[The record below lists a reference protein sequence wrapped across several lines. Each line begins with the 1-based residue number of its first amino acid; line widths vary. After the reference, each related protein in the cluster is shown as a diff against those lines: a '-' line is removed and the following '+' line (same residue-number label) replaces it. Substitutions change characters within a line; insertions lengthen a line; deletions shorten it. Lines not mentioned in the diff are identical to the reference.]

1 MDKWKEI
8 ERLYFEALGRAPE
21 EREGF
26 LQTACEEDETLFKEV
41 SSLLNTLPEV
51 GDFLEKPVLNEAT
64 ERVSESQAARSS
76 GVLPGSSQVP
86 GLVEQGGMGD
96 ATEARDP
103 RLGRTGVLRTLQ
115 RAPWWMVIVAA
126 SFLGL
131 HVFIPY
137 LVIWGPADPEGL
149 QATFEFGAMRIRA
162 VASNSPF
169 TEAGL
174 QAGDRVLTLSGQPV
188 RNSHDWAAVLAN
200 QEVGRPQSWKILRG
214 EKSLEIEMIPKRA
227 TWQNRLANGYLGY
240 IGLALSCLGVGLLIA
255 FRRPGDV
262 VARIGAWFIMTAS
275 FAFGLPNGWAVPWR
289 QLPVP
294 VQLLLWIPEISR
306 FVIEGIFLSFLVV
319 FPCRL
324 FHARWPWVIIWGPV
338 LATLPWRI
346 ARFHSV
352 IYSAGQGSPVPG
364 WLSEVTFVRT
374 MVYLGAG
381 VVILVIAY
389 HRLANLNERR
399 RVRVLMAGTA
409 VSLATAI
416 PVVWAF
422 NFWGY
427 GLKPWVP
434 LTIGPF
440 AAGTLACPLAFAY
453 AILRH
458 RVLDI
463 QVIIRQGLQYAF
475 ARGAVLAVVPA
486 LGILLVFDLAL
497 NSHEPLALI
506 LRARG
511 WVYAALG
518 GLVLAAYWRRKPWL
532 EALDRRFFR
541 ERYNAQRLLR
551 DVVEEIRGAK
561 DLHRVSPR
569 VVARFES
576 ALHPEFV
583 SLMVREPGMPSY
595 ESWASAP
602 ASQAPPPLAADSKI
616 VAMARVLGKPLEV
629 LADSGWL
636 EQPLPHAERDFFRR
650 ARIDLLVPIAIPPG
664 HMEALLVLGIKRSEE
679 PYTREDQELL
689 EAIAASLGLL
699 FEHPTSR
706 PARVPQIFDECPQCG
721 ACYDAGAGRCTRE
734 GAALT
739 SIRRPRLVRGR
750 YLLERR
756 LERGGMGVVY
766 QAADGRLKRTV
777 ALKFLPEELSQDRQV
792 LQRFQRE
799 AQTASA
805 LNHPNICTIYD
816 IDEHEDQP
824 FIAMELLQGQTFKR
838 RIDGKPLE
846 MRLLL
851 DLAIQVT
858 DGLEA
863 AHSKDII
870 HRDIKPANIFLT
882 QRGQAKILDFGLAKL
897 TQLPRHLA
905 DAVNVSTGS
914 TVTAE
919 DLTGLGVVVGTLAY
933 MSPEQVAG
941 VDLDVRTD
949 LFSFGT
955 VLYEMATGTQPFTGN
970 NSAEVIH
977 NILNQTPTSPVR
989 LNPGCAVELERIIN
1003 KLLQKRR
1010 ELRYQVAS
1018 EVGSDLDRLRGAV
1031 AKRS

>member
-1 MDKWKEI
+1 MVVVAGSYI
-8 ERLYFEALGRAPE
+8 ATYALI
-21 EREGF
+21 F
-26 LQTACEEDETLFKEV
+26 
-41 SSLLNTLPEV
+41 
-51 GDFLEKPVLNEAT
+51 
-64 ERVSESQAARSS
+64 
-76 GVLPGSSQVP
+76 
-86 GLVEQGGMGD
+86 
-96 ATEARDP
+96 
-103 RLGRTGVLRTLQ
+103 
-115 RAPWWMVIVAA
+115 
-126 SFLGL
+126 
-131 HVFIPY
+131 Y
-137 LVIWGPADPEGL
+137 LVIWGPAQLKGIV
-149 QATFEFGAMRIRA
+149 ATFEGEAMVIRSLA
-162 VASNSPF
+162 VDS
-169 TEAGL
+169 EAAKGGL
-174 QAGDRVLTLSGQPV
+174 RAGDRVLSIDGRPMRGPGDWTAATGNWEAGRPHRWLVSRGADRVSLEVVPLHPTVRGRLGEGYDRYLIHLLSGF
-188 RNSHDWAAVLAN
+188 L
-200 QEVGRPQSWKILRG
+200 L
-214 EKSLEIEMIPKRA
+214 
-227 TWQNRLANGYLGY
+227 
-240 IGLALSCLGVGLLIA
+240 GLLVA
-255 FRRPGDV
+255 WKRPADP
-262 VARIGAWFIMTAS
+262 VARCGAWFLMTAS
-275 FAFGLPNGWAVPWR
+275 LAFGLPQGWAAPWR
-289 QLPVP
+289 ELPTVVQLP
-294 VQLLLWIPEISR
+294 LWIPQISR
-306 FVIEGIFLSFLVV
+306 FVLEGIFLSFLVV
-319 FPCRL
+319 FPRRL
-324 FHARWPWVIIWGPV
+324 FTARWPWFVIWVPV

-346 ARFHSV
+346 AAFDAV
-352 IYSAGQGSPVPG
+352 IRPGQGASVPAWILQAG
-364 WLSEVTFVRT
+364 FART
-374 MVYLGAG
+374 IVYLFAA
-381 VVILVIAY
+381 VVILIVSY
-389 HRLANLNERR
+389 RRLPDLNSRR
-399 RVRVLMAGTA
+399 RVRVLMLGTA
-409 VSLATAI
+409 VSATSTI
-416 PVVWAF
+416 VLVWLDSF
-422 NFWGY
+422 HGRGVNFY
-427 GLKPWVP
+427 RFLLLTVVP
-434 LTIGPF
+434 LGS
-440 AAGTLACPLAFAY
+440 ACFFSLAY

-511 WVYAALG
+511 WVYAGLG

-551 DVVEEIRGAK
+551 DVVEEIREAK
-561 DLHRVSPR
+561 DLHGVSPR
-569 VVARFES
+569 VVARIES

-583 SLMVREPGMPSY
+583 SLMVHEPGMPSY
-595 ESWASAP
+595 QSWAAAP
-602 ASQAPPPLAADSKI
+602 SSQAPPPLAADSKI
-616 VAMARVLGKPLEV
+616 VALARVLGKPLEGL

-636 EQPLPHAERDFFRR
+636 EQPLPPAERDFFRR

-706 PARVPQIFDECPQCG
+706 PARVPQIFEECPQCG

-739 SIRRPRLVRGR
+739 SISRPRLLRGR

-955 VLYEMATGTQPFTGN
+955 VLYEMATGTQPFAGN
-970 NSAEVIH
+970 TSAEVIH
-977 NILNQTPTSPVR
+977 AILNQTPTSPMR
-989 LNPGCAVELERIIN
+989 LNPHGPVELERIIN